1 MEDVN
6 DTEYQQRTP
15 DNQLPLNE
23 NRQQPPTATLDNQ
36 QTSLDNRHS
45 KANNKQ
51 PQPTDT
57 PDN

>member
-6 DTEYQQRTP
+6 DTEYQKRTP
-15 DNQLPLNE
+15 DNQLPIKKNQ
-23 NRQQPPTATLDNQ
+23 QQPPTATLDNQ
-36 QTSLDNRHS
+36 QASLDNRHS

-51 PQPTDT
+51 LPLTDT